1 MRKTVLD
8 LGSTS
13 GNYLKCYKFLIPPI
27 QEQQQISNYLE
38 HKTQQIDSLIEKT
51 QQKIELLKEQRTS
64 LINHMVTKGLNPD
77 VEMKN
82 SGVEWI
88 GEIPSGWGVQPL
100 KYFTDVT
107 LGKMLTPEDKGGYLL
122 KPYLRSQNVQNERTD
137 VVDVKEMWFS
147 ERELPLYR
155 LKKGDLLVNEGGD
168 VGRTSMWEEE
178 LEEVY
183 IQNSINRVSVLVGM
197 NRYYLYH
204 FVLNH
209 TIGYFDSVVNR
220 VSIPHLTKEKLMN
233 VSFLCPPIQEQQQ
246 IVDHLD
252 KGTTKIDSTIEKE
265 TQRINL
271 LKEYRQ
277 SLISNVVTGKVDVRD
292 EVLV

>member
-1 MRKTVLD
+1 
-8 LGSTS
+8 
-13 GNYLKCYKFLIPPI
+13 
-27 QEQQQISNYLE
+27 
-38 HKTQQIDSLIEKT
+38 
-51 QQKIELLKEQRTS
+51 
-64 LINHMVTKGLNPD
+64 
-77 VEMKN
+77 
-82 SGVEWI
+82 
-88 GEIPSGWGVQPL
+88 
-100 KYFTDVT
+100 
-107 LGKMLTPEDKGGYLL
+107 
-122 KPYLRSQNVQNERTD
+122 
-137 VVDVKEMWFS
+137 
-147 ERELPLYR
+147 
-155 LKKGDLLVNEGGD
+155 
-168 VGRTSMWEEE
+168 MWEEE

-277 SLISNVVTGKVDVRD
+277 SLISNVVTGKVDVRE
-292 EVLV
+292 EVVV